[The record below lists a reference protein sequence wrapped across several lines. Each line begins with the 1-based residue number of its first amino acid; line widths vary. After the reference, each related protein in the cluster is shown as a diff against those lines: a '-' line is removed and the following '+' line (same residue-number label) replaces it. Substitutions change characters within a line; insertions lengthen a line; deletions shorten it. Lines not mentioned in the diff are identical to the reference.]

1 MTIIVES
8 HVRVCHIGELC
19 DSLSWW
25 GVTWQALEEETG
37 DTTSIVGKW
46 REMNSCCF
54 VPLLLC
60 FYIVWDPSTQDDMA
74 YIRGKSSH
82 FN

>member
-46 REMNSCCF
+46 RDELVLFCSAAFM
-54 VPLLLC
+54 LLHSLG
-60 FYIVWDPSTQDDMA
+60 PQHT
-74 YIRGKSSH
+74 G
-82 FN
+82 